1 MNVVQIQHY
10 LTNRIQLSLWSA
22 WSCNVGSGVTIKGL
36 DKVSS
41 QQANCY
47 FKTTCS
53 WFKWV
58 TQTQMQ
64 TCVQENMCELLWY
77 KCKHWCMSHFLH
89 YHLCLLLTS
98 TNWDKA
104 NVSSDA
110 RWNTV
115 ISHVV
120 CTCMLLKLRPVCQC
134 TACIN
139 QPSREGKI
147 SAPFCAYFFFTPTHI
162 SGYSRSDIT
171 SGSNNGGGDGI
182 STS

>member
-1 MNVVQIQHY
+1 MIRSPVNKLIVILKLHV
-10 LTNRIQLSLWSA
+10 A
-22 WSCNVGSGVTIKGL
+22 GSNEWHKHKCKLVYK
-36 DKVSS
+36 K
-41 QQANCY
+41 
-47 FKTTCS
+47 
-53 WFKWV
+53 
-58 TQTQMQ
+58 
-64 TCVQENMCELLWY
+64 TCVNSCDTNASIDARNK
-77 KCKHWCMSHFLH
+77 KCHFLH

-98 TNWDKA
+98 MNWDKA

-139 QPSREGKI
+139 QSSREEKI